1 MTDTPDN
8 KAAAA
13 PVPAPPLRRV
23 YRWGLALLLFGGMAI
38 GLQTLSDVL
47 TDPRVLPLKRVR
59 IEGQMTNLDRAELE
73 RSVADV
79 ARGSFFTVDLQKV
92 WEAARGLPW
101 VGEVRVRRVWPDG
114 LRIRVTERVAVAR
127 WGDDGLLTAAGEVF
141 RPSAK
146 TIPQGLPRLSGEDDR
161 APEVLRVYRDVAQR
175 LAPLG
180 LELSEL
186 RLDPR
191 GGWRLLLAD
200 GLTVAMG
207 GGESTERSLRR
218 FLRLYP
224 ELASRGP
231 GRLLRV
237 DLRYPHGLAVVRE
250 PPPAPVE
257 PEVTTDK
264 PARPGKARSGKGQ
277 A

>member
-8 KAAAA
+8 KVAAASETA
-13 PVPAPPLRRV
+13 TPLRRV
-23 YRWGLALLLFGGMAI
+23 YRWGLALVLFGGMAI
-38 GLQTLSDVL
+38 GLQTLSEVL

-79 ARGSFFTVDLQKV
+79 ARGGFFTVDLQKV

-127 WGDDGLLTAAGEVF
+127 WGDDGLLTAEGEVF

-180 LELSEL
+180 LELSAL

-200 GLTVAMG
+200 GLAVAMG
-207 GGESTERSLRR
+207 GGETTERSLRR
-218 FLRLYP
+218 FVRLYP
-224 ELASRGP
+224 ELAARGP

-250 PPPAPVE
+250 PPPAPAE
-257 PEVTTDK
+257 PDVTNDK